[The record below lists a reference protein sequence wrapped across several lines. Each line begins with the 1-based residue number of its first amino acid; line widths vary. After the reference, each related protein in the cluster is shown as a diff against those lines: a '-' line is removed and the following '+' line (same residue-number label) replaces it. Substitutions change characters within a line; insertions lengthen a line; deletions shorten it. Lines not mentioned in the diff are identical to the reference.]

1 MRLLLF
7 LWLSLLTS
15 CRAEPESST
24 DHRRQEFARG
34 SSASRGSEPSFRAV
48 RFTDVTAEA
57 GIDFTHVT
65 GAFGEKWMPETMGSG
80 GAFLDYDG
88 DGWPDILLVNGT
100 AWTGRSARRPSYP
113 ALYRNLGDGRFM
125 DVTEQ
130 AGLDFEIYGMG
141 VTAADYDGDGDLDLY
156 LTAVGSNRLLRN
168 DRGRFTNVTAE
179 TGTDA
184 NRVGSDSPAWS
195 TAAAWVD
202 VDRSGTLDLFVCNYV
217 QWSPDTDIFTTRDGT
232 TKSYATP
239 ELYDGESCRLYRNEG
254 SAGFRDVTA
263 EAGLLN
269 MGGKSL
275 GIAVDDFNGDGW
287 PDIVVANDTYQNFLY
302 QNDGTGT
309 FTDAAVRSGVA
320 FDEAGRARAGM
331 GIDVADV
338 TGHGRL
344 SIVIGNFSNEPLTLF
359 TQMGAGVF
367 QDLAGAARLTRG
379 SLLPLTFGVKFVD
392 VDLDGFQDLIA
403 ANGHIEP
410 EINAVQADVD
420 FEQRPQLFWN
430 NSRGQFVDV
439 SDSAG
444 DPFLQPTVGRG
455 LAAADY
461 DRDGDLDVLLTVN
474 GGRAKLLRNDLPR
487 LSAHWVR
494 IRLLG
499 TPPNTSALG
508 AVVTVHSA
516 GSSQRRFLGTGA
528 SYLSQSELNPMVF
541 GIGSATEV
549 DSVTV
554 RWPTTGVTRT
564 VGPLEANT
572 EHLIREGGS

>member
-1 MRLLLF
+1 MRPTLLLGIV
-7 LWLSLLTS
+7 LIAA
-15 CRAEPESST
+15 CRPEPEPSA
-24 DHRRQEFARG
+24 DAERQEFAGR
-34 SSASRGSEPSFRAV
+34 SSATRESESGVRAI
-48 RFTDVTAEA
+48 RFTDVTVEAE
-57 GIDFTHVT
+57 IDFTHVT

-80 GAFLDYDG
+80 GAFLDYDD

-100 AWTGRSARRPSYP
+100 VWPGRSARKPSYP
-113 ALYRNLGDGRFM
+113 ALYRNLGDGRFR
-125 DVTEQ
+125 DVTQQ

-141 VTAADYDGDGDLDLY
+141 VTAADYDGDGDVDLY

-168 DRGRFTNVTAE
+168 DHGRFTNVTAE

-184 NRVGSDSPAWS
+184 NRAGSDSPAWS
-195 TAAAWVD
+195 TAAAWID

-254 SAGFRDVTA
+254 AAGFSDVTA
-263 EAGLLN
+263 DAGLLN
-269 MGGKSL
+269 MEGKSL
-275 GIAVDDFNGDGW
+275 GIAVDDFNRDGW

-302 QNDGTGT
+302 QNDGTGA
-309 FTDAAVRSGVA
+309 FTDVAVRSGVA
-320 FDEAGRARAGM
+320 FDEVGRARAGM

-338 TGHGRL
+338 TGQGRL
-344 SIVIGNFSNEPLTLF
+344 SIAIGNFSNEPLTLF
-359 TQMGAGVF
+359 TQMGGGFF

-410 EINAVQADVD
+410 EINAVQADVE

-430 NSRGQFVDV
+430 NNRGQFVEM
-439 SDSAG
+439 SDSVG
-444 DPFLQPTVGRG
+444 GPFLQPTVGRG
-455 LAAADY
+455 LATADY

-487 LSAHWVR
+487 LSARWVR
-494 IRLLG
+494 IRLVG
-499 TPPNTSALG
+499 TPPNTNALG
-508 AVVTVHSA
+508 AEVTVHTT
-516 GSSQRRFLGTGA
+516 GSSQRRFLGVGA
-528 SYLSQSELNPMVF
+528 SYLSQSEVNPMVF

-554 RWPTTGVTRT
+554 RWPTTGLTRT

-572 EHLIREGGS
+572 EHLVREGGP